1 MFNLAIVHFLLNSIN
16 KVTSV
21 DKSFQT
27 YPHSSPLSVT
37 YKGSAAVN
45 IYQNLQKRGLLLH
58 FFLYLI
64 VISAWIT
71 ATDKVANKAS
81 KEKLCTQY
89 HRNKSD
95 KEGSMVRE

>member
-27 YPHSSPLSVT
+27 YSHSPPLSMA
-37 YKGSAAVN
+37 YKGTVTVN
-45 IYQNLQKRGLLLH
+45 IYKRLKKEGFLLH

-71 ATDKVANKAS
+71 ATDKVANKAG

-95 KEGSMVRE
+95 KEGSMIRK

>member
-1 MFNLAIVHFLLNSIN
+1 MFNLAIVHFLLNYI

-27 YPHSSPLSVT
+27 YSHSSPLSMA
-37 YKGSAAVN
+37 YKKETVAVI
-45 IYQNLQKRGLLLH
+45 IYQKLQKEGFLLH

-71 ATDKVANKAS
+71 ATDKVANKAG

-89 HRNKSD
+89 HRNKSN
-95 KEGSMVRE
+95 KEGSMIRK

>member
-21 DKSFQT
+21 EKSFQT
-27 YPHSSPLSVT
+27 YSHSSPLSMT
-37 YKGSAAVN
+37 YKGSVAVN

-71 ATDKVANKAS
+71 ATDKVTNKAG

-95 KEGSMVRE
+95 KEGSMIRK

>member
-27 YPHSSPLSVT
+27 YPHSSPLNMT
-37 YKGSAAVN
+37 YKGTVAVN
-45 IYQNLQKRGLLLH
+45 IYKRLKKERFLLH

-64 VISAWIT
+64 VISAWIA
-71 ATDKVANKAS
+71 ATDKVTNKTS
-81 KEKLCTQY
+81 KEKLCTHY

>member
-1 MFNLAIVHFLLNSIN
+1 MLNLAIVHFLLNSIN

-21 DKSFQT
+21 DKSFPT

-37 YKGSAAVN
+37 YKGTVTVN
-45 IYQNLQKRGLLLH
+45 IYKRLKIERLLLH

-71 ATDKVANKAS
+71 ATDKVTNKAS

-95 KEGSMVRE
+95 KEGSMIRK